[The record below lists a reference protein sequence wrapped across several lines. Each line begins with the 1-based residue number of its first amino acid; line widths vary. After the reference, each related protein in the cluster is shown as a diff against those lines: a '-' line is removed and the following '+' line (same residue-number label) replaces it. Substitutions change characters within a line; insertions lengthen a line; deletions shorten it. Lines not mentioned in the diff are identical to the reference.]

1 MEKKFSM
8 DEVNNFLANLKK
20 KRGKK
25 TNTTSKTTVQ
35 EKPIQKK
42 EDNNKNVDNIFE
54 IDNTNNENNIASKIF
69 DNNTNNS
76 HQDTQVENLFKNEN
90 EKKEETIIDNK
101 PNMIEQKPIKKEIPK
116 QTNDNINN
124 INLNEKYNNFD
135 NGIVLNNP
143 LLNEEDK
150 AEDIFEGENNI
161 NNNINDNKINNK
173 NDIFESEENDD
184 AEKIFGSG
192 GNNDNDNNK
201 NIFEAPKK
209 PNVNNNKMAPFNN
222 NINYHKNIQRVQP
235 KPPKINNKFNSPFGA
250 QNQKTTKQ
258 NINNNNFK
266 QNNINEQFINNNE
279 NNDLFNNKNDDDVN
293 NIFNNQNDNN
303 KTDFEEKF
311 DYNFN
316 DKNISIKDNQQNLNN
331 EVEKLDDEQTT
342 QTFTSF
348 IDSSKNLYH
357 NNNLRNFKNQNNINE
372 NLNMNI
378 DNSKRNYDSSNYIE
392 DKNDEHKMN
401 NNVNDTNSHFKFD
414 SGLNNDQN
422 VNSESYSFS
431 SIDQDYV
438 LLSSNDGQNILIN
451 NIYLLLNSYSENQL
465 YDYYFPVSYSN
476 KEIDF
481 NKLSSMLSIIL
492 NNGNE
497 LNEPISHIAI
507 YILKYIIEKRVNVNQ
522 INILNNN
529 DLKNKIIEI
538 LSNNIRNENKGIIS
552 LNNLFNTEIL
562 FNSLNNSNNSVYNYS
577 ITNDALTHPLDY
589 VINLF
594 NEKILNKNNILYIY
608 MLLLNLKENEHSQ
621 SIGFEEYDFIF
632 ENFNIV
638 LYILLKYFND
648 DIPKIKNVCN
658 LLLNSYS
665 PKLNFCHFILLKC
678 ILGDYDIQDEKYY
691 GRIFISFLQFP
702 TIEKL
707 LVADIYNFILYTMS
721 SQYKKVIA
729 KSSILIKYKYSLVK
743 QNYKKDQRLV
753 VLGQKIYENISQFG
767 LISKNNY
774 FKNYIKTSFY
784 NNKNGI
790 NADNNIKE
798 TTYDNNVTNINNN
811 NNNNNINNNN
821 INNYNKNN
829 INIDERNDKKVKK
842 ETVSQVENNDNG
854 GLFSTLKYA
863 FGFGGSESNNDNN
876 RDGNGQHILTEEE
889 KKRLSPEELWR
900 IEHPGEPEIVYDPKL
915 KRYILRGKIYD
926 DQEEV
931 IQKKE
936 KERPMVPPPKM
947 KKTLPQNNPPPSSY
961 SNNNDNNYFN
971 GQESNN
977 NEGNVIQN
985 NNISNPSSNKINNPF
1000 AAAQFKKQP
1009 KPPQLNQK
1017 QRMNNLHNRYAV
1029 GYNK

>member
-1 MEKKFSM
+1 MSFPK
-8 DEVNNFLANLKK
+8 
-20 KRGKK
+20 
-25 TNTTSKTTVQ
+25 
-35 EKPIQKK
+35 I
-42 EDNNKNVDNIFE
+42 IFE
-54 IDNTNNENNIASKIF
+54 TDNTNNDNNIASNIF
-69 DNNTNNS
+69 DNNTSNS
-76 HQDTQVENLFKNEN
+76 HQDTQVENLFNKNEN
-90 EKKEETIIDNK
+90 DNEKPEETIINNK
-101 PNMIEQKPIKKEIPK
+101 VNMIEQKPIKKEIPK
-116 QTNDNINN
+116 IDNDNINN
-124 INLNEKYNNFD
+124 INLNQKYNNFD

-143 LLNEEDK
+143 LLNEQNK
-150 AEDIFEGENNI
+150 AEDIFQEENN
-161 NNNINDNKINNK
+161 NNNIFNENKTNNK
-173 NDIFESEENDD
+173 NDIFETEDNDD

-201 NIFEAPKK
+201 NIFEPPKR
-209 PNVNNNKMAPFNN
+209 PNVNNNKMPFNN
-222 NINYHKNIQRVQP
+222 NVNNHKNIQKVQP
-235 KPPKINNKFNSPFGA
+235 KPPKLNNKFNSPFGS
-250 QNQKTTKQ
+250 QNQKMAKP
-258 NINNNNFK
+258 NLSNNNFK
-266 QNNINEQFINNNE
+266 QNNINEQLNNNE
-279 NNDLFNNKNDDDVN
+279 NNIIFNNQNDDDVN
-293 NIFNNQNDNN
+293 NIFNNQNDNDNN
-303 KTDFEEKF
+303 KVDFEEKM

-316 DKNISIKDNQQNLNN
+316 ENNKNTKDNQQSLNN
-331 EVEKLDDEQTT
+331 EIEKLDDEQTT
-342 QTFTSF
+342 QTYTSSF

-357 NNNLRNFKNQNNINE
+357 NNLRNYKNKNNIEE
-372 NLNMNI
+372 NSNQNMNI
-378 DNSKRNYDSSNYIE
+378 NNNKRNYDNLNYIQ
-392 DKNDEHKMN
+392 DKNDEQKMN
-401 NNVNDTNSHFKFD
+401 DNVNDTNSHFKFD
-414 SGLNNDQN
+414 SGLNNEQN
-422 VNSESYSFS
+422 TNSESYSFS

-497 LNEPISHIAI
+497 LNEPISHIVVN
-507 YILKYIIEKRVNVNQ
+507 ILKYIIEKKVNVNQ
-522 INILNNN
+522 VNILNNS
-529 DLKNKIIEI
+529 DLKNRIIEI
-538 LSNNIRNENKGIIS
+538 LANNIRNENKGTIS
-552 LNNLFNTEIL
+552 LNNLFNTEVL
-562 FNSLNNSNNSVYNYS
+562 FNSLNNSNNSVYNYN

-608 MLLLNLKENEHSQ
+608 MLLLNLKENEQNQ

-648 DIPKIKNVCN
+648 DIPKIKNICN

-678 ILGDYDIQDEKYY
+678 ILSDYDIQDERYY

-743 QNYKKDQRLV
+743 QNYKKDQRLII
-753 VLGQKIYENISQFG
+753 LGQKIYENISQFG

-784 NNKNGI
+784 NNKNEI
-790 NADNNIKE
+790 NTEHNIQE
-798 TTYDNNVTNINNN
+798 TTYNNNTINYNNN
-811 NNNNNINNNN
+811 NNNEEV
-821 INNYNKNN
+821 KNN
-829 INIDERNDKKVKK
+829 INYNNNNKIDLDKNIDKKENK
-842 ETVSQVENNDNG
+842 ETGTQKENNDNG

-863 FGFGGSESNNDNN
+863 FGFGSSESNNNN
-876 RDGNGQHILTEEE
+876 NKDGNGQHILTEEE
-889 KKRLSPEELWR
+889 KKRLSPEELWK
-900 IEHPGEPEIVYDPKL
+900 IEHPGEPEIVYDPVL
-915 KRYILRGKIYD
+915 KRYKLRGKIYN

-947 KKTLPQNNPPPSSY
+947 KKPITQNNPPEPY
-961 SNNNDNNYFN
+961 LNNNDSNNFN
-971 GQESNN
+971 GQDSNFN
-977 NEGNVIQN
+977 DGNIIQN
-985 NNISNPSSNKINNPF
+985 NNLSNPSSNKINNPF

>member
-1 MEKKFSM
+1 M

-25 TNTTSKTTVQ
+25 TTTKTTIQ
-35 EKPIQKK
+35 EKTNQKK
-42 EDNNKNVDNIFE
+42 EDNIKNVDSIFE
-54 IDNTNNENNIASKIF
+54 TDNKDNDNNIASKIF
-69 DNNTNNS
+69 NNNTNNE

-90 EKKEETIIDNK
+90 EKTEEKIINNK
-101 PNMIEQKPIKKEIPK
+101 SNMIEQNSIKKEIPK
-116 QTNDNINN
+116 KNSDNNNN
-124 INLNEKYNNFD
+124 IDLNQKYNNFD

-143 LLNEEDK
+143 LLNEQDK
-150 AEDIFEGENNI
+150 VEDIFQEENNI
-161 NNNINDNKINNK
+161 GNNKFNVNNTNNK
-173 NDIFESEENDD
+173 NDIFEIEENDD

-192 GNNDNDNNK
+192 DNNDYDNNK
-201 NIFEAPKK
+201 NILEPYKK
-209 PNVNNNKMAPFNN
+209 PNTNNNKMSPFNN
-222 NINYHKNIQRVQP
+222 NVSNHKNIQRVQP
-235 KPPKINNKFNSPFGA
+235 KPPKIKFNSPFGS
-250 QNQKTTKQ
+250 QNQKITKQ

-266 QNNINEQFINNNE
+266 QNSINEQFNNNE
-279 NNDLFNNKNDDDVN
+279 NNIAFNNQNDDDDVNNLFNNKNDN
-293 NIFNNQNDNN
+293 NN
-303 KTDFEEKF
+303 KADFEDKME
-311 DYNFN
+311 YNFN
-316 DKNISIKDNQQNLNN
+316 DKNTNINDNQQNLNN
-331 EVEKLDDEQTT
+331 EIEKLDDEQTT

-357 NNNLRNFKNQNNINE
+357 NNNLRNNKIQNNINE
-372 NLNMNI
+372 DLNQNMNI
-378 DNSKRNYDSSNYIE
+378 DNSKKNYDNSNYIQ
-392 DKNDEHKMN
+392 DKIDEHKMS
-401 NNVNDTNSHFKFD
+401 NNVNDTNLHFKFE
-414 SGLNNDQN
+414 SGLNNEQN
-422 VNSESYSFS
+422 SNSESYSFS

-451 NIYLLLNSYSENQL
+451 NIYLLLNSYSDNQL

-507 YILKYIIEKRVNVNQ
+507 YILKYIIEKKINVNEV
-522 INILNNN
+522 NILNNN

-538 LSNNIRNENKGIIS
+538 LNNNIRNENKGIIS
-552 LNNLFNTEIL
+552 LNNLFNTEVL
-562 FNSLNNSNNSVYNYS
+562 FNSLNNSNNSAYNYN
-577 ITNDALTHPLDY
+577 IANDVLIHPLDY

-608 MLLLNLKENEHSQ
+608 MLLLNLKEHENNQ

-648 DIPKIKNVCN
+648 DIPKIKNICN

-678 ILGDYDIQDEKYY
+678 ILGDYDIQDERYY

-743 QNYKKDQRLV
+743 QNYKKDQRLI

-774 FKNYIKTSFY
+774 FKNYIKSSFY

-790 NADNNIKE
+790 NTNNNIQE
-798 TTYDNNVTNINNN
+798 TTYDNNINNN
-811 NNNNNINNNN
+811 NNKISNNNIINNN

-829 INIDERNDKKVKK
+829 INMDEINDKKEKK
-842 ETVSQVENNDNG
+842 EIVSQRENNDNG

-863 FGFGGSESNNDNN
+863 FGFGGSESNNDN
-876 RDGNGQHILTEEE
+876 RGGNGQNVLTEEE

-900 IEHPGEPEIVYDPKL
+900 IEHPGEPEIVYDPIL
-915 KRYILRGKIYD
+915 KRYILRGKIYN

-947 KKTLPQNNPPPSSY
+947 KKPLPQNNPPTSSY
-961 SNNNDNNYFN
+961 SNNNDNNYSN
-971 GQESNN
+971 GQESNY
-977 NEGNVIQN
+977 NEGNIIQN
-985 NNISNPSSNKINNPF
+985 NNLSNPTNNKINNPF

-1009 KPPQLNQK
+1009 KPPKLNQK

>member
-25 TNTTSKTTVQ
+25 TTTMSKTTVQ

-42 EDNNKNVDNIFE
+42 EDNNKNVDSIFE
-54 IDNTNNENNIASKIF
+54 TDNINNDNNITSKIF
-69 DNNTNNS
+69 DNNINNN
-76 HQDTQVENLFKNEN
+76 HQETQVENLFKNEN
-90 EKKEETIIDNK
+90 EKKEERIIDNN
-101 PNMIEQKPIKKEIPK
+101 PNMIEKPIKKEIPN
-116 QTNDNINN
+116 QTNENINN
-124 INLNEKYNNFD
+124 IDLNEKYNNFD

-143 LLNEEDK
+143 LLNEQDK
-150 AEDIFEGENNI
+150 AEDIFQEENNI
-161 NNNINDNKINNK
+161 NSNFNDNKTNNK
-173 NDIFESEENDD
+173 NEIFEAEENDD
-184 AEKIFGSG
+184 AEKIFGAG
-192 GNNDNDNNK
+192 GNNDNENNK

-209 PNVNNNKMAPFNN
+209 PNANNNKMAPFNN
-222 NINYHKNIQRVQP
+222 NINYHKNMQRVQP

-250 QNQKTTKQ
+250 TKQ

-266 QNNINEQFINNNE
+266 QNNINEQFNNNE
-279 NNDLFNNKNDDDVN
+279 NKDLFNNQNDDDVN
-293 NIFNNQNDNN
+293 NIFNNQYENN
-303 KTDFEEKF
+303 KADFEEKM

-316 DKNISIKDNQQNLNN
+316 DKNINNIKDNQQNLNN

-372 NLNMNI
+372 NLNINI
-378 DNSKRNYDSSNYIE
+378 DNSKRNYDTSNYIQ
-392 DKNDEHKMN
+392 DKNDENKMSS
-401 NNVNDTNSHFKFD
+401 NVNNTSSHFKFD
-414 SGLNNDQN
+414 SGLNDQN

-507 YILKYIIEKRVNVNQ
+507 YILKYIIEKRENVNQ
-522 INILNNN
+522 VNILNNN

-552 LNNLFNTEIL
+552 LNNLFNTEVL
-562 FNSLNNSNNSVYNYS
+562 FNSLNNSNNSVYNYNIS
-577 ITNDALTHPLDY
+577 NDSLTHPLDY

-621 SIGFEEYDFIF
+621 NIGFEEYDFLF

-648 DIPKIKNVCN
+648 DIPKVKNVCN

-678 ILGDYDIQDEKYY
+678 ILGDYDIHDERYY

-743 QNYKKDQRLV
+743 QNYKKDQRLI

-790 NADNNIKE
+790 NSDNNVQDA
-798 TTYDNNVTNINNN
+798 TYDNNSTNINNN
-811 NNNNNINNNN
+811 NNNNNNNNIISNN

-829 INIDERNDKKVKK
+829 INIEETNDKKVKK
-842 ETVSQVENNDNG
+842 ETVSQRENNDNV
-854 GLFSTLKYA
+854 GLFSSLKYA

-876 RDGNGQHILTEEE
+876 KGGNRQHVLTEEE

-900 IEHPGEPEIVYDPKL
+900 IEHPGEPEYVYDSKL

-936 KERPMVPPPKM
+936 KEKPMVPPPKM
-947 KKTLPQNNPPPSSY
+947 KKPLPQNNPPPSSY
-961 SNNNDNNYFN
+961 SNNNDNNSFI
-971 GQESNN
+971 GQESNY